1 VTAAADDRE
10 QAVLKSYTLSRA
22 ESSPNRSWESDTTL
36 WPIHG
41 VSFPWRE
48 SAGRVPGKGTLT
60 PLIISL
66 TSGPPIHEQGF
77 KRRFP
82 CCA

>member
-1 VTAAADDRE
+1 MTAAADDRE

-41 VSFPWRE
+41 VSFPL
-48 SAGRVPGKGTLT
+48 AGV
-60 PLIISL
+60 
-66 TSGPPIHEQGF
+66 
-77 KRRFP
+77 RR
-82 CCA
+82 A